1 MPIFLAGKPALAN
14 GSTGVV
20 VVGHGKL
27 LFESV
32 RAREAGKARRKERE
46 RERERKRK
54 SG

>member
-1 MPIFLAGKPALAN
+1 LAGKPALAN

-20 VVGHGKL
+20 MVGHGKL

-32 RAREAGKARRKERE
+32 RAREAGKVRRRERERE
-46 RERERKRK
+46 RERERK